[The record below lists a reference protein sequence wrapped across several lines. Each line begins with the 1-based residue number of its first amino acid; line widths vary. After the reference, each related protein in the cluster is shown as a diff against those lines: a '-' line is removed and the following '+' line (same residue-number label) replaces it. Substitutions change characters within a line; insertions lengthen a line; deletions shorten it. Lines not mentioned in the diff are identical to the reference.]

1 MTAIGIVS
9 MALGITVGAASD
21 SEFAD
26 STGKV
31 FFMAGAF
38 LTFAGFVNFIW
49 RVMP

>member
-1 MTAIGIVS
+1 MTAIGIVC
-9 MALGITVGAASD
+9 MALGLIVGASSD

-38 LTFAGFVNFIW
+38 LTFAGFIEFIW